1 MLCVYFN
8 LFYKSI
14 ELSMISKHDLNAG
27 FFGLLSIYLF
37 YLFYQ
42 HDKDTRMT
50 AAGYELRTEFSNLLG
65 AII

>member
-1 MLCVYFN
+1 MLCVHFN

-27 FFGLLSIYLF
+27 FFGLLSTYLF

-42 HDKDTRMT
+42 QDKDTRMT
-50 AAGYELRTEFSNLLG
+50 AAGYKLRTEFSNLLG